1 MSRSQP
7 SDLYAHPRDIITEAV
22 AEFGID
28 MTVDTC
34 LALLDGHEDYALL
47 PVPLA
52 YLAGVHAVAK
62 LERGDLASR
71 QQGHWPRVW
80 AARTFRYVWLDRA
93 GPGTAAALSDP
104 SWRVREMAAKVV
116 SQRSVTIAADQLL
129 SLLHDP
135 EPRVRVAAVRALG
148 VVGGAEHAVHLK
160 ALEPADSSMRVAVD
174 GALPALRLSGMR
186 APAQ

>member
-7 SDLYAHPRDIITEAV
+7 SDLYAHPRDIVSEAV
-22 AEFGID
+22 AEFGIHA
-28 MTVDTC
+28 TVDTC
-34 LALLDGHEDYALL
+34 LALLDGHENYALL

-80 AARTFRYVWLDRA
+80 AARTFRYVWLDHA
-93 GPGTAAALSDP
+93 GPGTAAALHDQ

-116 SQRSVTIAADQLL
+116 SQRSLTLAADQLL
-129 SLLHDP
+129 ALMHDP

-148 VVGGAEHAVHLK
+148 VVGAAEHVAPLK
-160 ALEPADSSMRVAVD
+160 ALEPSDSSMRVAVD
-174 GALPALRLSGMR
+174 GALRALRLSAVR
-186 APAQ
+186 TPAP